1 MKKLICCLATF
12 AVAFGAL
19 SALTFVKANAAAT
32 PAFKGVSVS
41 LNENIVLKFEV
52 ENYTT
57 DYTLTFNYKGTQYS
71 GEVVDGVAEF
81 AYVTPQY
88 LGETVTA
95 TIYDG
100 EKKEVTHTAKSVKE
114 YLYELIRA
122 NKSDYSK
129 MPCEQFAAMKPL
141 AVDMLNYGAAAQ
153 KKYLNAT
160 DEELVTAQLTTEEK
174 ALATT
179 FAAPDISAQATL
191 SGEKAGYEW
200 VSAGIRF
207 DYNVSLY
214 FVIKPLTE
222 NAALKLKVGDNEV
235 IDKFIKENG
244 NYKFRYENVNVV
256 DFANKYTVKV
266 LDEAG
271 NAIGQTL
278 SYSVNTYVL
287 NMHANAEMGEIT
299 KAVYNY
305 GVSAVKYNAAKGEH
319 VYEKAAFTPPA
330 QLVYARGQELDLA
343 GMSLKVKCSVCGE
356 EKDVAYEAV
365 LSTKTAPEQDEDTA
379 VIYVTYKNVSESFTI
394 TLAGRDEVKTC
405 WTGWGVPS
413 DGAHTSSFF
422 VKNADNGGVEDIKG
436 FSVYDNRC
444 YDLTAGGKM
453 RVYFYSEKA
462 NTARLSIRA
471 GTDTSKKI
479 NEFFTF
485 DVYKL
490 ATEGQSLSEVSPE
503 RIYVPDTALFNANWG
518 KANAVYVG
526 KFYTQVGWNVIEIN
540 FIKGGPIDI
549 AAVLLDHVQPT
560 REEFVAGWGTWK
572 TITECANS
580 KTTFFLND
588 QQGFSAEKDFC
599 RGFTAGGKMRFYVYS
614 GAATDVVLSCRVA
627 TGAGTQQFNKALN
640 VNVYKLTDVNQALS
654 DATMSELTISDS
666 VSFGKAGNYWND
678 YSKET
683 VLGEISLAE
692 GWTVIEFE
700 VAKTKDWDFNFK
712 SMIINYMK

>member
-1 MKKLICCLATF
+1 MKKLICCLATL

-19 SALTFVKANAAAT
+19 SAVTFVKANATAT

-57 DYTLTFNYKGTQYS
+57 GYTLTFNYKNKDYV
-71 GEVVDGVAEF
+71 GEVKGGVAEF

-88 LGETVTA
+88 LDEVVTA

-100 EKKEVTHTAKSVKE
+100 ETKVDETKKSVKE
-114 YLYELIRA
+114 YLYELIHA
-122 NKSDYSK
+122 KKADYSK

-153 KKYLNAT
+153 AKYLEKDSYTLVNA
-160 DEELVTAQLTTEEK
+160 DLTTEEA

-179 FAAPDISAQATL
+179 FAAPDSSAQATL

-214 FVIKPLTE
+214 FVVKPLTE
-222 NAALKLKVGDNEV
+222 NAVLKLKINDNEV
-235 IDKFIKENG
+235 IDKFIVENG
-244 NYKFRYENVNVV
+244 NYKFRYENVNAV
-256 DFANKYTVKV
+256 DFADKYTVKV
-266 LDEAG
+266 LDEE
-271 NAIGQTL
+271 NKEIGQTL
-278 SYSVNTYVL
+278 RYSVNTYVL
-287 NMHANAEMGEIT
+287 NMHADEGMGEIT
-299 KAVYNY
+299 QAVYNY
-305 GVSAVKYNAAKGEH
+305 GVSATKYNAAKSEH

-379 VIYVTYKNVSESFTI
+379 VIYVTYGNVSESFTI

-436 FSVYDNRC
+436 FSVWDNRC
-444 YDLTAGGKM
+444 YDLTASGKM

-471 GTDTSKKI
+471 GTDTNKKI

-490 ATEGQSLSEVSPE
+490 ATEGQSLSEVLPE
-503 RIYVPDTALFNANWG
+503 RIYVPDTARFNANWG
-518 KANAVYVG
+518 KANAVYIG
-526 KFYTQVGWNVIEIN
+526 KFYTQVGWNVVEIN

-549 AAVLLDHVQPT
+549 AAILLDHVQPT
-560 REEFVAGWGTWK
+560 REEFVAGWSTWK

-580 KTTFFLND
+580 KTSFFLND
-588 QQGFSAEKDFC
+588 QQGFSAGKDVC

-640 VNVYKLTDVNQALS
+640 VNVYRLTDVNQALS
-654 DATMSELTISDS
+654 EANMSELTISDN
-666 VSFGKAGNYWND
+666 VSFGKAGDYWND

>member
-1 MKKLICCLATF
+1 MKKIICCLATL

-19 SALTFVKANAAAT
+19 SAVTFVKANEATT

-57 DYTLTFNYKGTQYS
+57 GYTLTFNYKDKEYK
-71 GEVVDGVAEF
+71 GEVKGGVAEF

-100 EKKEVTHTAKSVKE
+100 ETKVNETKKSVKE

-122 NKSDYSK
+122 KKADYSK
-129 MPCEQFAAMKPL
+129 MPCEQFAAMKTL
-141 AVDMLNYGAAAQ
+141 AVDMLNYGAEAQ
-153 KKYLNAT
+153 KKYLSSAA
-160 DEELVTAQLTTEEK
+160 EELVTAELTTEEA

-179 FAAPDISAQATL
+179 FAAPDSSAQATL
-191 SGEKAGYEW
+191 SGTKAGYEW

-214 FVIKPLTE
+214 FVVKPLTE
-222 NAALKLKVGDNEV
+222 NAVLKLKINDNEV
-235 IDKFIKENG
+235 IDKFTKDENG

-266 LDEAG
+266 LDEE
-271 NAIGQTL
+271 NKEIGQTL

-287 NMHANAEMGEIT
+287 NMHANAEMSAIT

-305 GVSAVKYNAAKGEH
+305 GVSAAKYNAAKGEH
-319 VYEKAAFTPPA
+319 VYESTFTPPTR
-330 QLVYARGQELDLA
+330 LVYARGQELDLA

-379 VIYVTYKNVSESFTI
+379 VIYVTYKNLSESFTI

-422 VKNADNGGVEDIKG
+422 VKKADDGGVEDIKG
-436 FSVYDNRC
+436 FSVWDNRC

-471 GTDTSKKI
+471 GTDTNKKI

-490 ATEGQSLSEVSPE
+490 ATEGQSLSEVLPE

-518 KANAVYVG
+518 KENAVYVG
-526 KFYTQVGWNVIEIN
+526 KFYTQVGWNVVEIN

-549 AAVLLDHVQPT
+549 AAILLDHVQPT
-560 REEFVAGWGTWK
+560 REEFVAGWDTWK
-572 TITECANS
+572 TITECANG
-580 KTTFFLND
+580 KTSFFLND
-588 QQGFSAEKDFC
+588 QQGFSAGKDFC
-599 RGFTAGGKMRFYVYS
+599 RGFTSGGKMRFYVYS

-640 VNVYKLTDVNQALS
+640 VNVYRLTDVNQALS
-654 DATMSELTISDS
+654 EATMSELTISDN
-666 VSFGKAGNYWND
+666 VSFGKAGDYWND

>member
-1 MKKLICCLATF
+1 MKKLICCLATL

-19 SALTFVKANAAAT
+19 SALTFVKANAETT

-57 DYTLTFNYKGTQYS
+57 GYTLTFNYKNKDYV
-71 GEVVDGVAEF
+71 GEVKGGVAEF

-88 LGETVTA
+88 LDEVVTA

-100 EKKEVTHTAKSVKE
+100 ETKVDETKKSVKE
-114 YLYELIRA
+114 YLYELIHA
-122 NKSDYSK
+122 KKADYSK

-153 KKYLNAT
+153 AKYLEKDSYTLVNA
-160 DEELVTAQLTTEEK
+160 DLTTEEA

-179 FAAPDISAQATL
+179 FAAPDSSAQATL

-214 FVIKPLTE
+214 FVVKPLTE
-222 NAALKLKVGDNEV
+222 NAVLKLKINDNEV
-235 IDKFIKENG
+235 IDKFIVENG
-244 NYKFRYENVNVV
+244 NYKFRYENVNAV
-256 DFANKYTVKV
+256 DFADKYTVKV
-266 LDEAG
+266 LDEE
-271 NAIGQTL
+271 NKEIGQTL
-278 SYSVNTYVL
+278 RYSVNTYVL
-287 NMHANAEMGEIT
+287 NMHADEGMGEIT
-299 KAVYNY
+299 QAVYNY
-305 GVSAVKYNAAKGEH
+305 GVSATKYNAAKSEH

-379 VIYVTYKNVSESFTI
+379 VIYVTYGNVSESFTI

-436 FSVYDNRC
+436 FSVWDNRC
-444 YDLTAGGKM
+444 YDLTASGKM

-471 GTDTSKKI
+471 GTDTNKKI

-490 ATEGQSLSEVSPE
+490 ATEGQSLSEVLPE
-503 RIYVPDTALFNANWG
+503 RIYVPDTARFNANWG
-518 KANAVYVG
+518 KANAVYIG
-526 KFYTQVGWNVIEIN
+526 KFYTQVGWNVVEIN

-549 AAVLLDHVQPT
+549 AAILLDHVQPT
-560 REEFVAGWGTWK
+560 REEFVAGWSTWK

-580 KTTFFLND
+580 KTSFFLND
-588 QQGFSAEKDFC
+588 QQGFSAGKDVC

-640 VNVYKLTDVNQALS
+640 VNVYRLTDVNQALS
-654 DATMSELTISDS
+654 EANMSELTISDN
-666 VSFGKAGNYWND
+666 VSFGKAGDYWND

>member
-1 MKKLICCLATF
+1 MKKLICCLATL

-19 SALTFVKANAAAT
+19 SALTFVKANAETT

-57 DYTLTFNYKGTQYS
+57 GYTLTFNYKNKDYV
-71 GEVVDGVAEF
+71 GEVKGGVAEF

-88 LGETVTA
+88 LDEVVTA

-100 EKKEVTHTAKSVKE
+100 ETKVDETKKSVKE
-114 YLYELIRA
+114 YLYELIHA
-122 NKSDYSK
+122 KKADYSK
-129 MPCEQFAAMKPL
+129 MPCEQFAAMKTL

-153 KKYLNAT
+153 AKYLEKDTYTLVNA
-160 DEELVTAQLTTEEK
+160 DLTTEEA

-214 FVIKPLTE
+214 FVVKPLTE
-222 NAALKLKVGDNEV
+222 NAVLKLKINDNEV
-235 IDKFIKENG
+235 IDKFIVENG
-244 NYKFRYENVNVV
+244 NYKFRYENVNAV

-266 LDEAG
+266 LDEE
-271 NAIGQTL
+271 NKEIGQTL

-287 NMHANAEMGEIT
+287 NMHANAETGKIT
-299 KAVYNY
+299 QAVYNY
-305 GVSAVKYNAAKGEH
+305 GVSATKYNTAKGEH

-343 GMSLKVKCSVCGE
+343 GMSFKVKCSVCGE

-379 VIYVTYKNVSESFTI
+379 VIYVTYKNLSESFTI

-436 FSVYDNRC
+436 FSVWENRC

-471 GTDTSKKI
+471 GTDTNKKI

-490 ATEGQSLSEVSPE
+490 ATEGQSLSEVLPE
-503 RIYVPDTALFNANWG
+503 RIYVPDTARFNANWG

-526 KFYTQVGWNVIEIN
+526 KFYTQVGWNVVEIN

-549 AAVLLDHVQPT
+549 AAILLDHVQPT
-560 REEFVAGWGTWK
+560 REEFVAGWDTWK

-580 KTTFFLND
+580 KTSFFLND
-588 QQGFSAEKDFC
+588 QQGFSAEKDYC

-640 VNVYKLTDVNQALS
+640 VNVYRLTDVNQALS
-654 DATMSELTISDS
+654 EANMSELTISDN
-666 VSFGKAGNYWND
+666 VIFGKAGDYWHD